1 VHRSLRLLKPEA
13 LESRRVEVKSR
24 RPEEEENLDRQIQK
38 GHVVKD
44 RELWVKSLWEN
55 VKEKGL
61 KSLKPEQPKWMI
73 VVDLGWT
80 GVTRS

>member
-1 VHRSLRLLKPEA
+1 VHRSLKLLKPED
-13 LESRRVEVKSR
+13 R
-24 RPEEEENLDRQIQK
+24 RPEENLDRQIQK
-38 GHVVKD
+38 GHVAKD

-61 KSLKPEQPKWMI
+61 KSSKPEQPKQMI
-73 VVDLGWT
+73 VIDLGWT

>member
-1 VHRSLRLLKPEA
+1 VHRSLRLPKF
-13 LESRRVEVKSR
+13 ESEGRSSKSR
-24 RPEEEENLDRQIQK
+24 RPEENLDRQIQK

-55 VKEKGL
+55 AKEKGL
-61 KSLKPEQPKWMI
+61 KSSKPEQLKRTI
-73 VVDLGWT
+73 VIDLGWT